1 MGFNENLLG
10 IIQSK
15 LGTITTALSLDITFD
30 GEVAFY
36 NYDWIKKQFNKDIT
50 PFALTLE
57 NSESANEG
65 ESIIT
70 NQYAIGFVCKESR
83 RSDYNDIFEALYND
97 LVNYSF
103 TEDGYIYYIR
113 PTGKQSSVPF
123 NEGSGKAEKRFEE
136 LINIEVVIVGEEIAS
151 GKNMLF
157 KWNGTTFKAR
167 SFKILNGV
175 SSYAF
180 TNAKPYNDSQNLN
193 VNKMTFVLE
202 CFVDD
207 TISYTFLTKNFSVN
221 NVKQLFISINSNNGD
236 NEYIIHEDNASYDG
250 YDFAGEY
257 NGVLTAFLYFTS
269 KAVSSNP
276 SAFTIDGTSF
286 PIIDYSIS
294 IKNITKQIITPNSNM
309 LKEVYL
315 GKARAYVV
323 NVLKTDI
330 IGMTTLYN
338 KLIKA
343 LMSNGEVITDNF
355 FNLTITF
362 NGVGNSFTKQ
372 VALIEMSDSSEN
384 KGVWKITFSEG
395 ELL

>member
-10 IIQSK
+10 VIQSK

-57 NSESANEG
+57 SSVPLNEG
-65 ESIIT
+65 KSIIT

-103 TEDGYIYYIR
+103 TEDGYTYYIR

-136 LINIEVVIVGEEIAS
+136 LINIEVVIVSSDLVS
-151 GKNMLF
+151 GKYVEIQ
-157 KWNGTTFKAR
+157 WNGSKINAR
-167 SFKILNGV
+167 SFKILNGI

-180 TNAKPYNDSQNLN
+180 TNAKPYADAKNLN
-193 VNKMTFVLE
+193 VNKATFVVE
-202 CFVDD
+202 CFVGGS
-207 TISYTFLTKNFSVN
+207 IIPFLQINTNAN
-221 NVKQLFISINSNNGD
+221 IVKQLFIAFTDDNGG
-236 NEYIIHEDNASYDG
+236 EAIIYEDNASYDG
-250 YDFAGEY
+250 YELSGEY

-269 KAVSSNP
+269 KTISGNP
-276 SAFTIDGTSF
+276 SAFTIDGLAF

-330 IGMTTLYN
+330 TGMTTLYN

-343 LMSNGEVITDNF
+343 LMSNGEVLTDNF

>member
-1 MGFNENLLG
+1 MGYNENLLG
-10 IIQSK
+10 VIQSK

-65 ESIIT
+65 QPIIT

-83 RSDYNDIFEALYND
+83 RTDYSVIFEALYND
-97 LVNYSF
+97 LMNYSF
-103 TEDGYIYYIR
+103 TEDGFTYYIR
-113 PTGKQSSVPF
+113 PTGNQSSVPF
-123 NEGSGKAEKRFEE
+123 NEGSGKAERRFEQ
-136 LINIEVVIVGEEIAS
+136 LINIEVVIVLDGLMS
-151 GKNMLF
+151 GKNVEIT
-157 KWNGTTFKAR
+157 WNGTNLNAR
-167 SFKILNGV
+167 SFKILNGI

-180 TNAKPYNDSQNLN
+180 TSSKPYLDTSNLN
-193 VNKMTFVLE
+193 VNKTTFVVE
-202 CFVDD
+202 CFINA
-207 TISYTFLTKNFSVN
+207 TTSSLLQITNAVN
-221 NVKQLFISINSNNGD
+221 NVKQLYISLHDSSGG
-236 NEYIIHEDNASYDG
+236 ELTIHEDNASYDG
-250 YDFAGEY
+250 YEMSGEY
-257 NGVLTAFLYFTS
+257 NGVLTAYLYFTS
-269 KAVSSNP
+269 KPITSNP
-276 SAFTIDGTSF
+276 SAFTIDGLAF

-330 IGMTTLYN
+330 IGMTAIYN

-343 LMSNGEVITDNF
+343 LMSNGEVIADNF

-362 NGVGNSFTKQ
+362 YGNNVFAKQ
-372 VALIEMSDSSEN
+372 VVLLEINDSSEN
-384 KGVWKITFSEG
+384 KGIWKITFSEG

>member
-10 IIQSK
+10 VIQSK

-65 ESIIT
+65 QSIIT

-136 LINIEVVIVGEEIAS
+136 LINIEVVIVSSGLMS
-151 GKNMLF
+151 GKYVDIQ
-157 KWNGTTFKAR
+157 WNGSKINAR
-167 SFKILNGV
+167 SFKILNGI

-180 TNAKPYNDSQNLN
+180 TITKPYADARNLN
-193 VNKMTFVLE
+193 VNKTTFVVE
-202 CFVDD
+202 CFVSSSV
-207 TISYTFLTKNFSVN
+207 ISFLQVN
-221 NVKQLFISINSNNGD
+221 TNANIVKQLFIAFTDDYGG
-236 NEYIIHEDNASYDG
+236 ETIIHEDNASYDG
-250 YDFAGEY
+250 YELSGEY

-269 KAVSSNP
+269 KAISNNP
-276 SAFTIDGTSF
+276 SAFTIDGLAF

-330 IGMTTLYN
+330 TGMTTLYN

-343 LMSNGEVITDNF
+343 LMSNGEVLTDNF

>member
-1 MGFNENLLG
+1 MGYNENLLG
-10 IIQSK
+10 VIQSK
-15 LGTITTALSLDITFD
+15 LGTITTTLSLDITFD

-65 ESIIT
+65 QSIIT

-83 RSDYNDIFEALYND
+83 RSDYNNIFETLYND
-97 LVNYSF
+97 LLNYSF
-103 TEDGYIYYIR
+103 TEDGYTYYIR
-113 PTGKQSSVPF
+113 PTGNQSSVPF
-123 NEGSGKAEKRFEE
+123 NEGSGKAEKRFEQ
-136 LINIEVVIVGEEIAS
+136 LINIEVVIVSSSLMS
-151 GKNMLF
+151 GKYVDIE
-157 KWNGTTFKAR
+157 WNSSKINAR
-167 SFKILNGV
+167 SFKILNGI

-180 TNAKPYNDSQNLN
+180 TNAKPYANSQNLN
-193 VNKMTFVLE
+193 VNKSTFVVE
-202 CFVDD
+202 CLVDSS
-207 TISYTFLTKNFSVN
+207 IVSFLQINTNAN
-221 NVKQLFISINSNNGD
+221 IVKYLFIAFTDDNGG
-236 NEYIIHEDNASYDG
+236 ETIIYEDNASYDG
-250 YDFAGEY
+250 YELSGEY

-276 SAFTIDGTSF
+276 SAFTIDGLAF

-330 IGMTTLYN
+330 TGMTTLYN

-343 LMSNGEVITDNF
+343 LMSNGEVIADNF

-372 VALIEMSDSSEN
+372 VALIEMNDSSEN
-384 KGVWKITFSEG
+384 KAVWKITFSEG